1 MLWMLISASLSINTM
16 YQVEE
21 TCIDVQ
27 NKLREAG
34 HDAICIQIDPNATM
48 KQMEYA
54 LQSFVGIVKGLE
66 NETRR

>member
-27 NKLREAG
+27 RKAG